1 MSNDA
6 QLSSLKI
13 NRKVSFVEK
22 NEVPTNYNLTKVL
35 DSDILRS
42 LYKNDLFEV
51 KDIADVNTNDF
62 VFVVGY
68 GLFQIKN
75 KEV

>member
-22 NEVPTNYNLTKVL
+22 NEVPANYNLTKVL

-51 KDIADVNTNDF
+51 ADITNVNTNDF

>member
-1 MSNDA
+1 MKAD
-6 QLSSLKI
+6 LK
-13 NRKVSFVEK
+13 
-22 NEVPTNYNLTKVL
+22 YLTKVL

-51 KDIADVNTNDF
+51 TEIADVNTNDF

>member
-1 MSNDA
+1 MSNNA

-22 NEVPTNYNLTKVL
+22 NEVPANYNLTKVL

-51 KDIADVNTNDF
+51 ADITNVNTNDF

>member
-1 MSNDA
+1 MKLN
-6 QLSSLKI
+6 K
-13 NRKVSFVEK
+13 KVSFVEK
-22 NEVPTNYNLTKVL
+22 KEVPLHFKLNKVL
-35 DSDILRS
+35 DSNILRG

-51 KDIADVNTNDF
+51 VNISDIDKDDF

-75 KEV
+75 KKV